1 MSQGHLLVSG
11 KTKICF
17 KGASVDSVED
27 SHKEKFHTEKKF
39 SAYPEFYN
47 E

>member
-1 MSQGHLLVSG
+1 MRQWNLLVSG
-11 KTKICF
+11 KIEICF

-27 SHKEKFHTEKKF
+27 SHKEKFRAEKKF